1 MSKPAPRAT
10 QEQMVKQQMRNLL
23 SVMIDSLVGVM
34 DADVTAHG
42 FEHYLLWDEV
52 QLSPRFGYEVQFVCT
67 YIAQYVVPF
76 MDEAFG
82 VS

>member
-1 MSKPAPRAT
+1 
-10 QEQMVKQQMRNLL
+10 
-23 SVMIDSLVGVM
+23 MIDSLVGVM
-34 DADVTAHG
+34 DAGVTTHG